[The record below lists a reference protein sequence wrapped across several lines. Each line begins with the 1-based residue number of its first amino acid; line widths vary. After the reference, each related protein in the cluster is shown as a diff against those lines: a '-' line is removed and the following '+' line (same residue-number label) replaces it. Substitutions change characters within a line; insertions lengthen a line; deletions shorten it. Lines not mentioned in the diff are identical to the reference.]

1 MVLAKS
7 QILILFYVG
16 CTLQHGLVVE
26 KVSLLSL
33 VDEYAVLLLVLRSTR
48 LSRGELTKVTYFFS
62 DFCEESS
69 ICECSSLSAVIDM
82 LQEKLK
88 IFIFNVDALSA
99 SSKHL
104 DNSQVN
110 QLIQQYKQHVNN
122 FLEKTPIKQLWKRSL
137 CRQMADCDYF
147 ETITV
152 KLGERKAGEDT
163 LKALNRLA
171 YKLFGVSSKAMILS
185 QNNGCNCITWLIPMS
200 LGPTLRSAASNL
212 SKNELAR
219 HGVLKIMIGLQIP
232 LLEGTIMYLLIDIIC
247 FCVNCVL

>member
-1 MVLAKS
+1 M
-7 QILILFYVG
+7 ILFCVG

-33 VDEYAVLLLVLRSTR
+33 VDEYAVLLLVLRSTQ
-48 LSRGELTKVTYFFS
+48 LSRGVLTKVTYFLS

-82 LQEKLK
+82 LQEKMK

-110 QLIQQYKQHVNN
+110 RLIQQYKQRVNN
-122 FLEKTPIKQLWKRSL
+122 FLEKTPIKQLLWKRSL
-137 CRQMADCDYF
+137 CNQMANCDYF

-152 KLGERKAGEDT
+152 KLGEKKAGEDT
-163 LKALNRLA
+163 LKALNRLT

-185 QNNGCNCITWLIPMS
+185 HNDGCNCITWLTPMS
-200 LGPTLRSAASNL
+200 LGPTLRTAARNL
-212 SKNELAR
+212 STNELAR

-232 LLEGTIMYLLIDIIC
+232 PLEGTLY
-247 FCVNCVL
+247 